1 MPSASIQ
8 PIIKDF
14 LKLSIKEREEFIDFV
29 SSHSAPMYERN
40 LIETKFANGYICP
53 HCKAQGKGVS
63 KCGKTASGKQRF
75 KCQHCGKTFSATTG
89 GVLYNTKKPIQVWRE
104 YVSCFLHGFSV
115 RKCAVMLDIN
125 KNTAFLWRHKI
136 CDSLN
141 NILNGISLSGIV
153 EADETYF
160 RVSYKGS
167 AVNGRKARKR
177 GSSIFHKG
185 RKRGLSNEQVCV
197 PCAVNRSGQ
206 SVSKISEVGKSSFNG
221 IKAVIA
227 SHICA
232 GSTICVDGEKAYTR
246 VAKENAFK
254 CVHVSAG
261 CSKRGWYSIQHI
273 NAYHGGLKRFADTFC
288 GVSTKHLNNYLMW
301 FNFASYAKETY
312 TEKGRLL
319 TNHLFTTNSYTRRV
333 DVADRPAIPY
343 ICEGV
348 RKAA

>member
-1 MPSASIQ
+1 MPSAAIQ

-29 SSHSAPMYERN
+29 SSHSAPIYERT

-89 GVLYNTKKPIQVWRE
+89 GVLYYTKKPFQKWRE
-104 YVSCFLHGFSV
+104 FVSCFLHGFSV
-115 RKCAVMLDIN
+115 RKCAEVLDIN

-167 AVNGRKARKR
+167 AVEGRKARKR

-206 SVSKISEVGKSSFNG
+206 SVSKISEVGKSSAIG
-221 IKAVIA
+221 IKAVIG
-227 SHICA
+227 SHISE
-232 GSTICVDGEKAYTR
+232 GSILCVDGEKAYGA
-246 VAKENAFK
+246 VAKERELN
-254 CVHVSAG
+254 CVRVGALF
-261 CSKRGWYSIQHI
+261 SKKGVYSIQHV
-273 NAYHGGLKRFADTFC
+273 NAYHTHLKGFIEHFY
-288 GVSTKHLNNYLMW
+288 GVSTKHLNNYLVYH
-301 FNFASYAKETY
+301 NFANHAKETY

-319 TNHLFTTNSYTRRV
+319 THHILTTNSYTRRV